1 MIEKL
6 EFEWDENKEK
16 TNLKKHK
23 VDFETAAHVF
33 YDCNRVILFDEKH
46 STDDE
51 ERYVA
56 IGRVENRLIILYVAF
71 TLRESIIR
79 IISARKVTKREEDI
93 YYDGKENY

>member
-33 YDCNRVILFDEKH
+33 LQEK
-46 STDDE
+46 
-51 ERYVA
+51 
-56 IGRVENRLIILYVAF
+56 
-71 TLRESIIR
+71 
-79 IISARKVTKREEDI
+79 
-93 YYDGKENY
+93 